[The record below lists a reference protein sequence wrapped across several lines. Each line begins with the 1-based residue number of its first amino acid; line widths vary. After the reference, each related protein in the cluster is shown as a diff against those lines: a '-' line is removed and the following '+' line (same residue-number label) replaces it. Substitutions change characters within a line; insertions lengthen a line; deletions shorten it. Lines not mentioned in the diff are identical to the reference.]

1 MIFFKC
7 FHEFATFYIFCCVT
21 KEGKKRE
28 YLICN
33 FFLSLNPLLLR
44 SSFMLISIIFT
55 FYEFFLTTSFYA
67 VFFCSFCIDIKCFF
81 YVLLFHNILSTQKK
95 PKKHITIYI
104 YIYYIRKNNE
114 FISGRHLKKALP
126 SLINH

>member
-95 PKKHITIYI
+95 TKKHITIYI